1 MATAGSA
8 PTLPPRSPE
17 KSGRPA
23 RANPLEPAAAP
34 CVEPGSGSAGAGSFV
49 SGGSA
54 PGSCRIA
61 ELLLSV
67 ADAGSALTSPAF
79 GPFFSSSVYVVGSPL
94 PSSTVTI
101 VGPPGPSGRSAVILR
116 LPSWMWILPSA
127 PGW

>member
-17 KSGRPA
+17 KSWPPGA
-23 RANPLEPAAAP
+23 VNPLEPAAAP
-34 CVEPGSGSAGAGSFV
+34 CVKPGSGLAGAGSFV

-101 VGPPGPSGRSAVILR
+101 GPAGASGRSAVILR